1 MSASASRPLRQP
13 ERFGR
18 LWWLPGE
25 GEGNGLDD
33 AGWAPLAVG
42 DVEVI
47 RALIAALTG
56 AGVPAFAAPITR
68 RPSPLA
74 RRASPRTRR
83 ASSSRRGESPGAD
96 RYQLWVGTSRYSRAE
111 DILRV
116 KLPAL
121 LRTAG
126 QQES

>member
-1 MSASASRPLRQP
+1 MPASASRPLRQP

-18 LWWLPGE
+18 LWWLPGR

-33 AGWAPLAVG
+33 TGWAPLAVG
-42 DVEVI
+42 DVGII
-47 RALIAALTG
+47 RALVAELAA
-56 AGVPAFAAPITR
+56 AKVPAFAAPVTG
-68 RPSPLA
+68 RPS
-74 RRASPRTRR
+74 R
-83 ASSSRRGESPGAD
+83 RRGRPAAD

-126 QQES
+126 Q

>member
-33 AGWAPLAVG
+33 TGWAPLAIG
-42 DVEVI
+42 EIGVI
-47 RALIAALTG
+47 RALIAELAG
-56 AGVPAFAAPITR
+56 AGVPAFAAPITH
-68 RPSPLA
+68 RPSALT
-74 RRASPRTRR
+74 RRASP
-83 ASSSRRGESPGAD
+83 SRRRERPSPD

-111 DILRV
+111 DILRI

-121 LRTAG
+121 LRSRG

>member
-33 AGWAPLAVG
+33 TGWAPLAVG
-42 DVEVI
+42 DIGVI
-47 RALIAALTG
+47 RALIAELTG
-56 AGVPAFAAPITR
+56 AGVAAFAAPVTR
-68 RPSPLA
+68 RPS
-74 RRASPRTRR
+74 
-83 ASSSRRGESPGAD
+83 RRGTRPSAD

-111 DILRV
+111 DILRI

-126 QQES
+126 QQGS